1 MTDSTPK
8 VSERRV
14 LVTGAS
20 RGIGRATARNLAQMG
35 HPVTLHYRH
44 STDAAEQLAGE
55 IESAGG
61 RATLL
66 GFDVSESGAVRR
78 ALEADVEQNGAY
90 WGVVLS
96 AGVTSDAPLAGM
108 AGEDWDRVLRT
119 NLDSFFHVL
128 RPLLMPMVG
137 LRDGGRIVALSSV
150 AGVAGNPGQVNYSAS
165 KAGLIGA
172 VRSLGLELAKRKIT
186 VNAVAPGFIATD
198 MLEGLP
204 EAELKAQVPMRR
216 IGTPDEVAGLI
227 GYLFGESAGYITCQ
241 TISINGG
248 MT

>member
-1 MTDSTPK
+1 MSTLN
-8 VSERRV
+8 EQNAQRRV

-20 RGIGRATARNLAQMG
+20 RGIGHATAKALASQG
-35 HPVTLHYRH
+35 HPITLHYR
-44 STDAAEQLAGE
+44 SGAAAAEELASE

-61 RATLL
+61 RASLL
-66 GFDVSESGAVRR
+66 GFDVSDAKAVRE
-78 ALEADVEQNGAY
+78 ALESDVENNGAY

-96 AGVTSDAPLAGM
+96 AGVTADAPFAGM
-108 AGEDWDRVLRT
+108 AEENWDRVLRT

-172 VRSLGLELAKRKIT
+172 VRSLGLELAKRKIS

-216 IGTPDEVAGLI
+216 IGQPEEVAGLI
-227 GYLFGESAGYITCQ
+227 RYLFREDAGYITCQ